1 MLKREFEASSFL
13 FSLERG
19 NVIMKKVEGFKYCE
33 FVYLGINKVRILKW
47 YFINILTFNYWL
59 IIVITPAAGKDGG
72 KHIDIY
78 NLRRRIEKGRLLNK
92 LKENN
97 RGEEIY
103 LFAFF
108 NLVGLAAFF
117 ISLKKKG
124 VLPGQHPL
132 LKKSIANC
140 FLSQ

>member
-1 MLKREFEASSFL
+1 
-13 FSLERG
+13 
-19 NVIMKKVEGFKYCE
+19 MKKVEGFKYCE

-108 NLVGLAAFF
+108 NLVGLVAFF
-117 ISLKKKG
+117 ISLKKMG
-124 VLPGQHPL
+124 VLPGQHPFLKNQL
-132 LKKSIANC
+132 LIVFFEPISFQNWHSSTIDKKK
-140 FLSQ
+140 

>member
-1 MLKREFEASSFL
+1 M
-13 FSLERG
+13 
-19 NVIMKKVEGFKYCE
+19 
-33 FVYLGINKVRILKW
+33 GINKVRILKW

-108 NLVGLAAFF
+108 NLLGLVAFF
-117 ISLKKKG
+117 FHLRRRG
-124 VLPGQHPL
+124 VAGSTPL
-132 LKKSIANC
+132 LKKSIASILETEDEKEVLSLFKSGGTNVMKEKFKGIEDFKLIS
-140 FLSQ
+140 FLIIK

>member
-1 MLKREFEASSFL
+1 MIWSTKYPARFFVRDIFI
-13 FSLERG
+13 FSCYTGLA
-19 NVIMKKVEGFKYCE
+19 Y
-33 FVYLGINKVRILKW
+33 
-47 YFINILTFNYWL
+47 
-59 IIVITPAAGKDGG
+59 
-72 KHIDIY
+72 IDIY

-108 NLVGLAAFF
+108 NLVGLMAFF

-124 VLPGQHPL
+124 VLPGQHPFLKNQL
-132 LKKSIANC
+132 LIV